1 MFGGIQALSIPYK
14 TTSILLALG
23 TLIRRL
29 SAQLSMIPEQVLVPG
44 GARHLSWIGFVG
56 LVGSARRHQNLH
68 YLNRDRI
75 DRNIADYP
83 GCPDRTVPTIPI
95 ASTVPPVPTVRAIQ
109 TAPTDPTVPTKKP

>member
-1 MFGGIQALSIPYK
+1 M
-14 TTSILLALG
+14 LALG

-109 TAPTDPTVPTKKP
+109 AAPTDPTVPTKKP